1 MNRAKTNLFVN
12 FALIIQFVLFT
23 CTYLTIYLNPDAVN
37 SFLWS
42 VNHTAGTLI
51 ILFLTARI
59 LLNRRQILFT
69 ARKFYR
75 RIKKVKEGEV
85 IDANYVPLD

>member
-1 MNRAKTNLFVN
+1 MNRAKITLLVD
-12 FALIIQFVLFT
+12 FALIIQFALFACT
-23 CTYLTIYLNPDAVN
+23 CLIIYINPDAVY

-75 RIKKVKEGEV
+75 RVKKVKEGEV
-85 IDANYVPLD
+85 IEANYVPLD